1 MNDPIISIKNLTVE
15 FPTAEGKFRALDEVC
30 LDISEGEH
38 VAIIG
43 ESGCGKSV
51 LGHSILRLLDGIS
64 TTTGNIFINGTDV
77 RSMSE
82 PELRAMRGQ
91 EVALIPQ
98 SPTVS
103 LDPVIKIGKQIGEV
117 YDVHGVPKQEWQG
130 KVLDSLGDIGFEDPK
145 SIYDT
150 YPHRLSGGMCE
161 RTVICMGMSLKPA
174 ILIADEPTKGLD
186 PASKIDV
193 LKTLNR
199 QTNGKTLL
207 MITHDYNAAKI
218 CERIVVMYSGRI
230 LEDGPTDEVMKE
242 PKHPYTKAL
251 WGAMP
256 SNGMNPIPGSVEK
269 ALKGCDFYNRCG
281 LRCEECRDLHE
292 MKKVSDGHLVRCS
305 RC

>member
-1 MNDPIISIKNLTVE
+1 MSDPIISIRNLTVE

-30 LDISEGEH
+30 LNISEGEH
-38 VAIIG
+38 VAVIG

-64 TTTGNIFINGTDV
+64 ETTGNIFIKGADV

-82 PELRAMRGQ
+82 RELLAMRGQ

-117 YDVHGVPKQEWQG
+117 YDVHGVPKQEWKE
-130 KVLDSLGDIGFEDPK
+130 KVVESLGNIGFEDPQN
-145 SIYDT
+145 IYET

-174 ILIADEPTKGLD
+174 VLIADEPTKGLD

-199 QTNGKTLL
+199 QTNGKTLI

-218 CERIVVMYSGRI
+218 CERTVVMYSGRI
-230 LEDGPTDEVMKE
+230 LEDGPTEEVMRD

-256 SNGMNPIPGSVEK
+256 CNGMIPIAGSVEK
-269 ALKGCDFYNRCG
+269 AATGCDFYNRCEH
-281 LRCEECRDLHE
+281 RCDECKDLHD
-292 MKKVSDGHLVRCS
+292 MKQVSENHLVRC
-305 RC
+305 CKC